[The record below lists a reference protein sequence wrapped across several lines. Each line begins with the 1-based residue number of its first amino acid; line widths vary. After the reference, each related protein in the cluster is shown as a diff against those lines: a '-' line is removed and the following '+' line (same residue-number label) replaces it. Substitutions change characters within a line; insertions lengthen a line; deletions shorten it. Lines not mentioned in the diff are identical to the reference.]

1 MNPCFLASADLEV
14 IATTGGLTLGA
25 LFIGFLTIAVVME
38 ERRKLAQTREY
49 EESRREIA
57 AYVAE
62 GTISPEDAARML
74 EPGRPI
80 KQRILEKVMG
90 KA

>member
-1 MNPCFLASADLEV
+1 MFTIVLAEARLEE
-14 IATTGGLTLGA
+14 IATVGGLCLGA
-25 LFIGFLTIAVVME
+25 MFIAFLTIAVVLE
-38 ERRKLAQTREY
+38 ERRKTAQTREF

-62 GTISPEDAARML
+62 GTIKPDEAARLL
-74 EPGRPI
+74 EPGRPM